1 VKSFSIAVGTL
12 CLLSACATGRPDHY
26 YILTSQPPAAS
37 PARTAP
43 VTQVALSV
51 SLPSLVDRSEMVL
64 NTGSDGVIVLE
75 HERWGAPLTDLMTQ
89 TLAQDIERRR
99 PDLLVAGR
107 GLAPASGA
115 AVKMTVNVVQMS
127 VRQGDKAS
135 LEAQWRILN
144 ARSGQERGG
153 QEEVGGAAF
162 SAPLRG
168 DNNYA
173 GVAQAVSE
181 CLGSLADRLVA
192 RIPLQ

>member
-1 VKSFSIAVGTL
+1 VKSFSIPLVTL
-12 CLLSACATGRPDHY
+12 CLLTACATGRPDHY

-75 HERWGAPLTDLMTQ
+75 HERWAAPLTDLMTQ

-99 PDLLVAGR
+99 ADLLVAGR

-127 VRQGDKAS
+127 VRKGNRAS
-135 LEAQWRILN
+135 IEAQWRILD
-144 ARSGQERGG
+144 ARGGQVRGG
-153 QEEVGGAAF
+153 QEEVGGATF
-162 SAPLRG
+162 SAPLKG
-168 DNNYA
+168 DNYA